1 MLSALMLAQAQY
13 LFYKMA
19 TEKKMK
25 PEVLSK
31 IALQIS
37 NYFKDAYGNS

>member
-1 MLSALMLAQAQY
+1 
-13 LFYKMA
+13 MA

-31 IALQIS
+31 VALQIS
-37 NYFKDAYGNS
+37 FYFKEAYSHS

>member
-1 MLSALMLAQAQY
+1 MLAQAQY

-19 TEKKMK
+19 TDKKMK
-25 PEVLSK
+25 ADMLSK

-37 NYFKDAYGNS
+37 VYFKKAY